1 MAVQGS
7 EVELL
12 GEGLQSASS
21 VPGAFALNMIWR
33 EDAWQVRKGFGQVNQ
48 FTTTM
53 SVNPNDGATP
63 STDWGYQEH
72 LGSMTSQH
80 AQPMKTLFIGIH
92 LKMTEMLCQCLIGIL
107 FMSQDMKGITKNGL

>member
-72 LGSMTSQH
+72 LGSRLIVTDFGHEQGDANKHTWLGSVL
-80 AQPMKTLFIGIH
+80 KH
-92 LKMTEMLCQCLIGIL
+92 LLCK
-107 FMSQDMKGITKNGL
+107 DR